1 MIWAALQRGLLLRSG
16 RRCGSSNL
24 TFLLK
29 AVNGDDSMINGIR
42 INKAEGNRESDG
54 ETSGL
59 KIDIKLDKVEVKGQE
74 ITMDFSYT
82 ANYLEKVGT
91 LKMEGTISAV
101 EDAKL
106 AKEVEERWKKEKR
119 LPDKFAELILNT
131 INYACSTN
139 GVLVARVVGLSPPIV
154 PPKIAVGTT

>member
-1 MIWAALQRGLLLRSG
+1 
-16 RRCGSSNL
+16 
-24 TFLLK
+24 
-29 AVNGDDSMINGIR
+29 MINGIR